1 SSYKPVIPVG
11 PHPVSQLMAPWPF
24 ILVTGILVLLLRRIF
39 EVFPTSSPMVSDN
52 VQERIAQELNFR
64 HFKTMIRSKVRSE
77 GTGRR
82 GTVARSIKDPTE
94 EILASNYR

>member
-1 SSYKPVIPVG
+1 
-11 PHPVSQLMAPWPF
+11 MAPWPF

-52 VQERIAQELNFR
+52 VQERITQELNFR
-64 HFKTMIRSKVRSE
+64 HFKTMIRSKVHSE

-82 GTVARSIKDPTE
+82 GTVARLIKDPTE